1 MKTGEIFTSPTL
13 RWYEPQHAL
22 LGGKSYF
29 AHAWGTAYVLS
40 GKTATFLGQLQPNSL
55 RFFMNEGDFM
65 ATKNPYSCATCSM
78 TSAAPTLPHLVESTE
93 SFTRSLDSHSG
104 YRYLS
109 GGVEDIVY
117 PPMTNRQSQGAVPIC
132 VSNPD

>member
-40 GKTATFLGQLQPNSL
+40 GKTATFLGQLQPSSL

-65 ATKNPYSCATCSM
+65 AKNPLFMCNMFDDFCSTYSA
-78 TSAAPTLPHLVESTE
+78 
-93 SFTRSLDSHSG
+93 SFSRKYGKFHQIT
-104 YRYLS
+104 
-109 GGVEDIVY
+109 
-117 PPMTNRQSQGAVPIC
+117 
-132 VSNPD
+132 